1 MTIHLNAD
9 SPSVND
15 IPTLHTL
22 QYMTLDEFCRIVGI
36 GVEEAREVLHDS
48 DVSWGG
54 LGYTFAEAGN
64 VCRICCVQV
73 PGALQPDRLVYVG

>member
-9 SPSVND
+9 SPSPSDV
-15 IPTLHTL
+15 PTLHTL
-22 QYMTLDEFCRIVGI
+22 QYMTLDEFCRIIGI
-36 GVEEAREVLHDS
+36 GLKEAREVLHDS

-54 LGYTFAEAGN
+54 LGVTLAEVGT
-64 VCRICCVQV
+64 VCRICGVQL